1 MKLSKVIITMLII
14 CTYHSIQGQELFNN
28 RYILDQTAII
38 FWDIFN
44 VNDTIVTVGL
54 GSTFYAPFPGKMM
67 VTKFDRGGIK
77 IMDEVILQD
86 SFTNYSN
93 RPNNASI
100 RGRKVVVVGGGG
112 GGLANRFGWYAR
124 YDLDAGLE
132 WYRALEPI
140 DDAQQVIYSS
150 TIISSDHIILLKS
163 ELLPTQGGITSTV
176 WEVNPQGETLWE
188 SSFGSGGVNH
198 RPGRIVAFSDS
209 TYLIGLEKYPSTGS
223 GPNIH
228 TFLIEI
234 DNVGNVISTWDDQS
248 TRTYAPRQMIPLEDG
263 GLLYASRYLTIP
275 STSSPTGFPS
285 FQGYL
290 VRQDADRNIL
300 WTLKTGNPSLRT
312 DLFNMIETMDGNYI
326 AVGSNFDDTLDN
338 GFGIRTGY
346 LIKFD
351 ESGTVIWEKQY
362 YGAFGGQHKNEFYD
376 IVEMADSSLVLC
388 GESTRQSED
397 FPQRGW
403 LVSLDKNGN
412 LDSLTVD
419 VKMVETRSKVSLDLY
434 PNPATDYV
442 MVELSNENI
451 ERVEL
456 YSMTGQLLRSEVVSG
471 RRVEVSVGDLPSGV
485 YSVLVNGRYGK
496 RVVIG
501 F

>member
-1 MKLSKVIITMLII
+1 MKFSKVIITMVII
-14 CTYHSIQGQELFNN
+14 CNYHSIQGQELFNN
-28 RYILDQTAII
+28 RYILDQTAVA
-38 FWDIFN
+38 FYDVFDF
-44 VNDTIVTVGL
+44 NDTLVSIGIGTTIY
-54 GSTFYAPFPGKMM
+54 SPFPAKMI
-67 VTKFDRGGIK
+67 VTKFDRSGVRL
-77 IMDEVILQD
+77 MDDVILQD
-86 SFTNYSN
+86 SFTNYNN
-93 RPNNASI
+93 RPNNAS
-100 RGRKVVVVGGGG
+100 RFGRKIVVVGGGG
-112 GGLANRFGWYAR
+112 GGLANRFGWYAS
-124 YDLDAGLE
+124 YDLDIGLE
-132 WYRALEPI
+132 WYREFEPI
-140 DDAQQVIYSS
+140 ENNQQIIYNSLLLENGHLLLLS
-150 TIISSDHIILLKS
+150 ADLLESDGYII
-163 ELLPTQGGITSTV
+163 TTV
-176 WEVNPQGETLWE
+176 SEVNPEGEILWE
-188 SSFGSGGVNH
+188 NSFGSGGVNH
-198 RPGRIVAFSDS
+198 RPGRIVALSDS

-234 DNVGNVISTWDDQS
+234 DNEGNVISTWDDQS
-248 TRTYAPRQMIPLEDG
+248 TRTYAPRGMISLEDG
-263 GLLYASRYLTIP
+263 GLIYASRYLTIP

-290 VRQDADRNIL
+290 VRQDSDQNVL
-300 WTLKTGNPSLRT
+300 WSLKTGSPNLRT
-312 DLFNMIETMDGNYI
+312 DLFNMIKTSDGNYI
-326 AVGSNFDDTLDN
+326 AVGSNFDSIAVEGTW
-338 GFGIRTGY
+338 IRTGF

-351 ESGTVIWEKQY
+351 DEGTVIWEKQY
-362 YGAFGGQHKNEFYD
+362 YGTFGGTHKNEFYD

-388 GESTRQSED
+388 GVSTKSSED

-419 VKMVETRSKVSLDLY
+419 VKMVETRSEVSLVLY

-456 YSMTGQLLRSEVVSG
+456 YSMTGQLLRSEAVSG
-471 RRVEVSVGDLPSGV
+471 SRVEVSVGDLPSGV

-496 RVVIG
+496 RLVVG